1 MSVQPEHTG
10 SGEAL
15 HPDID
20 GLAAGSV
27 LSGAIIESS
36 QWAAGEIIVLRVAG
50 EVDLCTIPILAAA
63 LDASLDQGP
72 AYLVVDLAQMTF
84 CSVRGL
90 DVLTQTGRIA
100 AATATGYAVTGV
112 SPQIH
117 RVWTVCWG
125 SDRPI
130 CYPSTAAAILRIWA
144 AALNALNAP
153 SARCESYGAELAS
166 RRSAAIRGE
175 LRPIETQQGQPRAR
189 TPSDQARRRD
199 SNP

>member
-10 SGEAL
+10 SGETL
-15 HPDID
+15 HHDID

-27 LSGAIIESS
+27 QSGTIESS
-36 QWAAGEIIVLRVAG
+36 QCTAREIIVLRVAG

-63 LDASLDQGP
+63 LDASLDQRP

-84 CSVRGL
+84 CSMRGL
-90 DVLTQTGRIA
+90 DLLTQTGRIT

-117 RVWTVCWG
+117 RVWTLCWG

-130 CYPSTAAAILRIWA
+130 CYRSTAAAVRRIWA
-144 AALNALNAP
+144 AESDIQVHRPRQAL
-153 SARCESYGAELAS
+153 GTTS
-166 RRSAAIRGE
+166 RPKDFQRGRNGFPPTR
-175 LRPIETQQGQPRAR
+175 LDPHPETDTA
-189 TPSDQARRRD
+189 
-199 SNP
+199 